1 LLVFGH
7 SGITLG
13 AAALAST
20 LGQLPPSRF
29 SRLLPFGNFMSRLD
43 LRLLA
48 FAALLPDVIDK
59 PLGYYILP
67 GVLGNG
73 RIFAHTLL
81 FTLVLF
87 VIGIILYGR
96 RGRIWGL
103 TLAFGSAS
111 HLVLDAM
118 WRTPETLLWPAFGW
132 GFPASGV
139 TNLWRTLWEAL
150 TSHPTVYVPEI
161 IGLTILGFIG
171 VRLIMK
177 KRLLHF
183 LKRGRIMEGQS

>member
-1 LLVFGH
+1 
-7 SGITLG
+7 
-13 AAALAST
+13 
-20 LGQLPPSRF
+20 
-29 SRLLPFGNFMSRLD
+29 MSRLD

-59 PLGYYILP
+59 PLGHYLLP
-67 GVLGNG
+67 GIFDNG

-87 VIGIILYGR
+87 VIGIILYRR

-103 TLAFGSAS
+103 TLALGSAS

-132 GFPASGV
+132 GFPV
-139 TNLWRTLWEAL
+139 IDITNLWRTLWESL
-150 TSHPTVYVPEI
+150 TSHPSVYVPEI
-161 IGLTILGFIG
+161 IGLAVLGFIG
-171 VRLIMK
+171 VHLITKRRL
-177 KRLLHF
+177 RHF
-183 LKRGRIMEGQS
+183 LRRGRIMEG